1 MIYAYFVFWAIRKRK
16 RENPCG
22 VCGHYHKYEEG
33 EVCGICGH
41 RILAFAEK
49 TSIQVSTFS
58 SKILPKWVGLGLR
71 QSGLAGGP
79 VTLRFKWTGSDET
92 AR

>member
-1 MIYAYFVFWAIRKRK
+1 MFWAIRKRK

-22 VCGHYHKYEEG
+22 VCGHYHKYEEE

-41 RILAFAEK
+41 RILASTKK

-58 SKILPKWVGLGLR
+58 SKILPKWDGLGLR
-71 QSGLAGGP
+71 QSGLVGGP
-79 VTLRFKWTGSDET
+79 VTLRFKWTGNDET